1 VRTTQLRD
9 GALALTSIGYGAAPL
24 GNLYQAVSDERARAA
39 VDTAWD
45 RGIRYFDTAPHYG
58 LGLSE
63 RRLGAALRERPRD
76 EYVLST
82 KVGRLLLP
90 AAGPGPDR
98 DLDAGFDVPA
108 DFRRQ
113 WDFSGDGVLRSIEAS
128 LDRLGLDRI
137 DVALVHDPDDHEREA
152 LEGAI
157 PALVRLRE
165 QGMVRAIGVG
175 MNQSAMLTRFVER
188 SDVDVVLSAGRY
200 NLLEQ
205 SALDDLLPAALR
217 HGTSVVV
224 AGVFASGVLAQDWPQ
239 DGATYAYG
247 PASAEV
253 LARARRIAEL
263 CREHGVT
270 LPAAAV
276 QFALAPEAVPS
287 VLLGMRSAAEVD
299 RNTALLDVDVPG
311 QLWEALKEEGLL
323 HEGAP
328 VPSGAAA

>member
-1 VRTTQLRD
+1 VRSTRLRD
-9 GALALTSIGYGAAPL
+9 GALALTDIGYGAAPL
-24 GNLYQAVSDERARAA
+24 GNLYQAVSDEQARAA
-39 VDTAWD
+39 VDGAWD
-45 RGIRYFDTAPHYG
+45 RGVRYFDTAPHYG

-76 EYVLST
+76 EFVLST

-90 AAGPGPDR
+90 ATGPRPER
-98 DLDAGFDVPA
+98 DLDACFDVPT
-108 DFRRQ
+108 DLRRH
-113 WDFSGDGVLRSIEAS
+113 WDFSRDGVLRSIEAS

-137 DVALVHDPDDHEREA
+137 DIALVHDPDDHEREA
-152 LEGAI
+152 QQGAI
-157 PALVRLRE
+157 PALIDLRE
-165 QGMVRAIGVG
+165 QGVVRAVGVG
-175 MNQSAMLTRFVER
+175 MNQSAMLTRFIER
-188 SDVDVVLSAGRY
+188 SDLDVVLSAGRY

-224 AGVFASGVLAQDWPQ
+224 AGVFASGVLAWDWPP
-239 DGATYAYG
+239 DDATYAYG

-253 LARARRIAEL
+253 LARARRIAVL

-276 QFALAPEAVPS
+276 QFALAHEAVPS
-287 VLLGMRSAAEVD
+287 ALLGMRSAAEVE
-299 RNTALLDVDVPG
+299 RNTALLDVGVPG
-311 QLWEALKEEGLL
+311 QVWAALKDEGLL
-323 HEGAP
+323 HAQAP